1 MERWQEKA
9 KFVLKALEEDDRVLF
24 RDDDSEHTQHKEHD
38 AFVREWGF
46 SYNDIWNLDKAMAM
60 FLLPRM
66 AYFRANCMGIPS
78 KLSGGGS
85 TAVRIIPEDE
95 DEDDEAMRE
104 WYRILDT
111 ICDGCHLYLEK
122 EPNDFTEEEAA
133 LWQQT
138 KQYLFDY
145 WEAFWN

>member
-1 MERWQEKA
+1 MERWQEEA

-46 SYNDIWNLDKAMAM
+46 SYNDIWDLDKAMAM

-78 KLSGGGS
+78 KLAKTGIRGS
-85 TAVRIIPEDE
+85 NIIPEDE
-95 DEDDEAMRE
+95 DDEA
-104 WYRILDT
+104 ISV
-111 ICDGCHLYLEK
+111 
-122 EPNDFTEEEAA
+122 
-133 LWQQT
+133 
-138 KQYLFDY
+138 
-145 WEAFWN
+145 